1 MLLRECKLPG
11 RNANK
16 PRSHF
21 VDAEYFDIGEQ
32 GR

>member
-11 RNANK
+11 RNADK

-21 VDAEYFDIGEQ
+21 VDAGCFDRGGQ

>member
-11 RNANK
+11 RNADK

-21 VDAEYFDIGEQ
+21 VDAGCFDKSEL

>member
-1 MLLRECKLPG
+1 MLLRECKFPG
-11 RNANK
+11 RNADK

-21 VDAEYFDIGEQ
+21 VDAGCFDIGEQ